1 MADDRLKDVGLLKA
15 GTLSVGQYSGG
26 MRRRMSVALS
36 TIGDPRIIL
45 MDEPTTGMD
54 PVSKKAVWRLI
65 QRCKPGRVI
74 ILTTHEMG
82 EAELLSDKL
91 SVIEAGELKCIGA
104 PLQLKNIYG
113 DGYRVNILCPT
124 KYAKDVIKNIK

>member
-1 MADDRLKDVGLLKA
+1 
-15 GTLSVGQYSGG
+15 

-65 QRCKPGRVI
+65 QSCKQGRVI

-91 SVIEAGELKCIGA
+91 CVIEAGELKCIGA
-104 PLQLKNIYG
+104 PL
-113 DGYRVNILCPT
+113 
-124 KYAKDVIKNIK
+124 

>member
-124 KYAKDVIKNIK
+124 KHAKDVIKNIK